1 MEKYKKKKM
10 KGIINL
16 GKGYGLIVPEHSNT
30 LELMTSCGV
39 LISMLAQVDKDNG
52 VSLEKFKEMMNRYI
66 DAIYSGDTDYLKEQI
81 DNAKGKVWWHHIW

>member
-1 MEKYKKKKM
+1 MEKYKKKQM
-10 KGIINL
+10 KGIIDI
-16 GKGYGLIVPEHSNT
+16 GKGYGLIVPEHSST

-52 VSLEKFKEMMNRYI
+52 VSLDKFKEMMNRYI

-81 DNAKGKVWWHHIW
+81 DNAKGKVQ

>member
-1 MEKYKKKKM
+1 MNKYKKNQKQ
-10 KGIINL
+10 GIIDL

-39 LISMLAQVDKDNG
+39 LISMLAQADKDNG

-66 DAIYSGDTDYLKEQI
+66 DAVYSENTDYLKEQM
-81 DNAKGKVWWHHIW
+81 DNAKGKVQ

>member
-10 KGIINL
+10 KGIIPL

-39 LISMLAQVDKDNG
+39 LISMLAQADKDNG
-52 VSLEKFKEMMNRYI
+52 VSLDKFKEMMNRYI
-66 DAIYSGDTDYLKEQI
+66 DAIYSGDTDYLKEQMECE
-81 DNAKGKVWWHHIW
+81 KFGSK